1 MSSKEAKKFSCD
13 QCQVNFSRAYNLKRH
28 KDALHA
34 PREKIAV
41 FSCHIC
47 GGKIFFFFLHFLKLF
62 LINSNRCKFSSTES
76 FRELP
81 LLHEHFLIHP
91 TADDWTE
98 KQSAHQKAA
107 IILTRV
113 LQIEGR

>member
-1 MSSKEAKKFSCD
+1 MLFMHPERKLLCFP
-13 QCQVNFSRAYNLKRH
+13 VIYV
-28 KDALHA
+28 
-34 PREKIAV
+34 AV
-41 FSCHIC
+41 RY
-47 GGKIFFFFLHFLKLF
+47 FFAFLKLF